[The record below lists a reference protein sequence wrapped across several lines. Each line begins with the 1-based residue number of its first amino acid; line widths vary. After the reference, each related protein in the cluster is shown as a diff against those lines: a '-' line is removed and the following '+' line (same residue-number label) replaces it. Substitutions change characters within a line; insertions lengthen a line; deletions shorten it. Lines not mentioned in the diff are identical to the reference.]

1 MSRSL
6 VFIGLIAFAF
16 NAQAQNVLIK
26 NATVHTAAGQ
36 GTLNNTDV
44 LVQGGIIRAIGK
56 NLANPA
62 GVKSVD
68 AQGKPLT
75 PGLFAGI
82 SHIGLEEISQEDSS
96 VDANLNLK
104 TG

>member
-6 VFIGLIAFAF
+6 VFFGLIAFAF
-16 NAQAQNVLIK
+16 NAHAQNVLIK
-26 NATVHTAAGQ
+26 NATVHTAASQ

-44 LVQGGIIRAIGK
+44 LVQGGIIRAVGR
-56 NLANPA
+56 NLPAPA

-82 SHIGLEEISQEDSS
+82 SRGGTSTWSGS
-96 VDANLNLK
+96 VRRAF
-104 TG
+104 